1 MKENDDTE
9 KLKSRGEAIIKRY
22 KQTDY
27 QDVSDDARDD
37 FVRIFNQLLKSDKEN
52 STQHAMSLWT
62 YADSL
67 GDHTIFEVM
76 TKIHERRGFSL
87 DKHIEALIDKLDF
100 SEQQKQELSGRC
112 KINNDVYYMY
122 QKRRLYKTGV
132 NLSHD
137 ASEYIEGKQK
147 ISHLIDDFKDNDSL
161 VAEQLRIMLEKYP
174 IDVEIAKGDDINGS
188 METTKDRLKLT
199 INEGAIK
206 NTELLPGLLAHEI
219 AHALDYTQRP
229 EKYLGHFAGEETFAD
244 LCGQLMAEKAGYDS
258 RPWARYIKENDTR
271 EYYVKDIRPSG
282 SFRYDTIIKS
292 ESEEKRR
299 GSNFA
304 EKISNDVAL
313 YSKIRNFVLKDP
325 QYQDVDPEK
334 ARLKRVFAAART
346 VFDDIS
352 DNLHISKDE
361 LKGIPPNKYC
371 LMGIIK
377 NLRSFQRQV
386 PMAIIPND
394 AIAKQSPQLF
404 IAHIL
409 NDNNLQK
416 YVQVT
421 QDINSE
427 INAKPGCLFI
437 MTNLDKKDNY
447 SSANAEDL
455 NGSNHAN
462 VVIGRSAENGN
473 VLLSAFSEERV
484 GYQPKTFKKGYL
496 VDIPRYLCD
505 YTRSSLNQRNPA
517 REI

>member
-292 ESEEKRR
+292 ES